1 MAYHAIACAA
11 GGLLKARHDN
21 LAEAI
26 AATLHDLKY
35 TCQTKRGL
43 GSSAL
48 NGNLVDVIAYNHAR
62 SSKPTAIDVTVSNPM
77 LPTYI
82 AAALKDAEAI
92 ISKRDKG
99 KTDKHGPGCEA
110 QQRDF
115 MSAVYTTFGG
125 YGAKPFI
132 SLLEAEYKQLFE
144 EAQDGGGTGY
154 REAMKKARALQ
165 HLAAVLHRGSARMAS
180 QLTTGEEFEDGP
192 APPVPPPPM
201 RGPSRDH

>member
-1 MAYHAIACAA
+1 
-11 GGLLKARHDN
+11 
-21 LAEAI
+21 
-26 AATLHDLKY
+26 
-35 TCQTKRGL
+35 
-43 GSSAL
+43 
-48 NGNLVDVIAYNHAR
+48 
-62 SSKPTAIDVTVSNPM
+62 M

-92 ISKRDKG
+92 INKRDKE

-110 QQRDF
+110 QHRDF

-125 YGAKPFI
+125 YGAKPFLN
-132 SLLEAEYKQLFE
+132 LLEAEYKLLIE

-192 APPVPPPPM
+192 APPAPIRPQAQ
-201 RGPSRDH
+201 RNRSHDG